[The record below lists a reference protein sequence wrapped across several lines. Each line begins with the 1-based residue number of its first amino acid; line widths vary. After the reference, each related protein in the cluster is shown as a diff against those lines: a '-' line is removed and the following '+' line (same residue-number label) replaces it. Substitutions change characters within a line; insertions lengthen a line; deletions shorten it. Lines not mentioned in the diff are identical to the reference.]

1 MDNPEEKTPKKRAY
15 PAIYEKIVPIFLG
28 LIGVA
33 IIILLVISFAVVAG
47 IFPGS

>member
-1 MDNPEEKTPKKRAY
+1 MDNPEEKIPKKRTY
-15 PAIYEKIVPIFLG
+15 PTIYEKTVPIFLG

-47 IFPGS
+47 IFQ